1 MWLQGG
7 QKQERLKGVCKCWRR
22 GSVAFPQDRDTEYSE
37 EELGGQSPGLEARS
51 PELESGSVFW
61 IWDSWARD

>member
-1 MWLQGG
+1 M
-7 QKQERLKGVCKCWRR
+7 
-22 GSVAFPQDRDTEYSE
+22 AFPQDRDTEYSE

-61 IWDSWARD
+61 IWDSWARDLNEKDVWSQVWVQTLGGWE